1 MAIDFNSLSNILPV
15 VSGAGFPV
23 LLRGRHG
30 IGKSESVYQF
40 ARAVGLPVVER
51 RASQMTEG
59 DLLGL
64 PDQNGVE
71 VNGRRA
77 TSYNPPTWFIEC
89 CEFARILF
97 VDEIDRAVTEVRQG
111 FFELTDSRKLAGHTL
126 HPETIIIAAVNGGDG
141 SGDYSVA
148 DMDPAEADRYTVFD
162 VQPSVEDW
170 LFWANGENQAA
181 KVSASYSNIKDA
193 MAALRLNTERKPVDS
208 MIVDFIR
215 SNPGH
220 LEHGDTFEPGKVYP
234 SRRSWK
240 RFSDTA
246 VVASLF
252 DNVAESRALIAS
264 LAAGFVGLEASIAFV
279 DFAANYERQVTV
291 EDIID
296 HGRMDKTADF
306 DIVEHTA
313 MVSKIKDSGALAPA
327 LTETQLQNVANYLTT
342 LPSEVAMVLFSAIPT
357 AGENGSINIA
367 ALYALTAANGK
378 TVRDFITEMI

>member
-77 TSYNPPTWFIEC
+77 TSYNPPAWFIEC
-89 CEFARILF
+89 CEFPRVLF

-170 LFWANGENQAA
+170 LFWANGENRAA
-181 KVSASYSNIKDA
+181 EVSASYSDIKESI
-193 MAALRLNTERKPVDS
+193 AALRLNTERKPVDS

-246 VVASLF
+246 VAADLF
-252 DNVAESRALIAS
+252 ENVAESRALISS

-296 HGRMDKTADF
+296 HGRIDRTADF

-313 MVSKIKDSGALAPA
+313 MVSKIKDSGALAPV

-342 LPSEVAMVLFSAIPT
+342 LPSEVAMVLFSAIPV

-367 ALYALTAANGK
+367 ALYALTGANGK

>member
-1 MAIDFNSLSNILPV
+1 MT
-15 VSGAGFPV
+15 AGV
-23 LLRGRHG
+23 
-30 IGKSESVYQF
+30 
-40 ARAVGLPVVER
+40 
-51 RASQMTEG
+51 
-59 DLLGL
+59 LLGL

-77 TSYNPPTWFIEC
+77 TSYNPPAWFIEC

-296 HGRMDKTADF
+296 HGRIDKTADF